1 MLRLESD
8 YLTLMGFRNGQ
19 KNGRIKIEEKDNIK
33 SAGLSIMKAR
43 LLLILVGAVLFLQ
56 SCATPPTT
64 KMTSVASSDQKTG
77 YDGTITSQ
85 KKHFVSLSPYSVL
98 EFAKD
103 KAMFI
108 LVVEN
113 DGEGPIS
120 ISNEDISMIFEGNGE
135 DLTSKRISV
144 QSLDDFIV
152 DIGNEYNDNE
162 KKFIYST
169 LYDIWYLSTN
179 GIIDSE
185 TATDRAQDLKYDI
198 EAMRRQNEV
207 FREMLPGVFIKSQ
220 TIMPDSSYTGIVAFD
235 AGDNKDADGKMQIIV
250 SLDGEQH
257 SFAFNRNFNDTL
269 K

>member
-1 MLRLESD
+1 MVA
-8 YLTLMGFRNGQ
+8 
-19 KNGRIKIEEKDNIK
+19 I
-33 SAGLSIMKAR
+33 LSIQ
-43 LLLILVGAVLFLQ
+43 G
-56 SCATPPTT
+56 CATSPTT

-98 EFAKD
+98 DFAKD
-103 KAMFI
+103 EAMFI

-120 ISNEDISMIFEGNGE
+120 ISNEDISMIFEGDSG
-135 DLTSKRISV
+135 DLTSKRFNV

-152 DIGNEYNDNE
+152 DLEKEYNDNE

-179 GIIDSE
+179 GIIDNE
-185 TATDRAQDLKYDI
+185 TATDRLQDLKYDI

-207 FREMLPGVFIKSQ
+207 FREMLPGVFMKPQ
-220 TIMPDSSYTGIVAFD
+220 TIMPDSSYTGMVAFD
-235 AGDNKDADGKMQIIV
+235 AGDMNKDAEGKFQIIV
-250 SLDGEQH
+250 SVDSEKH
-257 SFAFNRNFNDTL
+257 SFTFNRTFNDTM